1 MAVRKLRLDQLLVE
15 KSVFPTRSKAQAA
28 VMAGQ
33 VLVDGQPETKAGAM
47 IKDDA
52 VLSLAA
58 QACPYVS
65 RGGLKL
71 AAALEAFPIKV
82 KGAVCLDAGAS
93 TGGFTDCLLQ
103 NGAAKVYAVD
113 VGHGQLEA
121 KIRNDPRVTWRE
133 GFDARKLE
141 ARLFNP
147 KPRLGV
153 IDVSFISVTRVLP
166 SVISALEAPFEIL
179 ALVKPQFEVGPKL
192 APKGV
197 VREEIHRL
205 AAVELVRKALAT
217 LPVREL
223 GLLECPVHGP
233 KGNVEYFLYLGSTG
247 PS

>member
-1 MAVRKLRLDQLLVE
+1 MAARRLRLDMLLVE
-15 KSVFPTRSKAQAA
+15 KGLFPTRSKAQAA

-33 VLVDGQPETKAGAM
+33 VLVDGEPQAKAGAL
-47 IKDDA
+47 IKEDA
-52 VLSLAA
+52 ALSLAA
-58 QACPYVS
+58 QACPFVS

-71 AAALEAFPIKV
+71 AAALDAFPVRVQGK
-82 KGAVCLDAGAS
+82 VCLDAGAS

-103 NGAAKVYAVD
+103 RGASKVYAVD
-113 VGHGQLEA
+113 VGYAQLDL
-121 KIRNDPRVTWRE
+121 KLRNDPRVVWRE
-133 GFDARKLE
+133 SFDARKLE
-141 ARLFNP
+141 PRLFDP
-147 KPRLGV
+147 RPRLGV

-166 SVISALEAPFEIL
+166 SVIACLEAPFEIL

-205 AAVELVRKALAT
+205 AAVELVRKSLAD

-233 KGNVEYFLYLGSTG
+233 KGNVEYFLYLGSA
-247 PS
+247 